1 MSWRTIPIDRK
12 VAMTTLVA
20 TSAALILT
28 AGSLIG
34 FELLTFKRSI
44 YEKIDLL
51 GRIVASNSTAAL
63 AFRSEQEAA
72 ALLGSLRTEADI
84 TGAALYD
91 SDGNLFATYPP
102 NRSLHTLPART
113 TSGFRFTQG
122 RLELFTPAIEAGV
135 PQGTLYLE
143 YDLRGLRDR
152 ARLYAGIVAIVAAVS
167 MVVAWFVSSRLQ
179 RSIAGPILSLVR
191 TAQTVSQGHDY
202 SVRAQKWS
210 DDDIGLLTDAFN
222 HMLDRTQEQE
232 QSLKQSEERFAI
244 AVNGSSDGLWD
255 WKDLPSDSV
264 WWSPR
269 FRELVGMELK
279 GDTGTLAEFL
289 EKIMPEDREAF
300 HSAMTAHFRDG
311 IPFQFEF
318 SIVLDGAARWC
329 RMRGQ
334 AQRDGTGRVVRVAG
348 SLTDITAQKTMQMA
362 LRSSEAKYL
371 DLFENAPDMY
381 LTVEARSGRIVD
393 TNRTLAAML
402 GIPREE
408 IADSLFAE
416 LFAASSRETADHALR
431 TLRSEG
437 SVKDVELVLLT
448 PSGRDLESTMNI
460 SAVRDSLGR
469 IIHGRVVLR
478 DNRERKRAEREL
490 RHYANVLARSNQ
502 DLDDF
507 AYAASH
513 DLRAPLRAIDSLALW
528 IEEDLGPN
536 LTEEGRRHLQR
547 MRQRVDRM
555 DRLLD
560 DLLQYSRV
568 GRKSGDVESVDS
580 QRLTQ
585 EIIEMLSPPAPFQVL
600 IETPLPALVTYRA
613 ALRQV
618 ILNLVSNAIK
628 HHDRPDGRIM
638 ISARDMGDLVEF
650 EVADDGPGI
659 PAEHHER
666 VFKMFQTLKPRDHKE
681 ASGIGLALVKKA
693 VEVRGG
699 RVTLRSSVGGGAA
712 FAFTWPKV
720 EPEEAVA

>member
-1 MSWRTIPIDRK
+1 MSWQTIPIDRK
-12 VAMTTLVA
+12 VAMTTLVT

-34 FELLTFKRSI
+34 YELLTFKRSI
-44 YEKIDLL
+44 HEKIDLL

-63 AFRSEQEAA
+63 AFRSEDEAEE
-72 ALLGSLRTEADI
+72 LLGSLRTEADI

-91 SDGNLFATYPP
+91 AEGELFVTYPP
-102 NRSLHTLPART
+102 HRARHTLPIRAGAG
-113 TSGFRFTQG
+113 SRFTEG
-122 RLELFTPAIEAGV
+122 KLELFVPAVEAGV

-143 YDLRGLRDR
+143 YDLASLLDR
-152 ARLYAGIVAIVAAVS
+152 ARLYAAIVAIVAALS
-167 MVVAWFVSSRLQ
+167 LVVAWFVASRLQ

-191 TAQTVSQGHDY
+191 TAQTISHGRDY

-222 HMLDRTQEQE
+222 HMLDRTQ
-232 QSLKQSEERFAI
+232 
-244 AVNGSSDGLWD
+244 
-255 WKDLPSDSV
+255 
-264 WWSPR
+264 
-269 FRELVGMELK
+269 
-279 GDTGTLAEFL
+279 
-289 EKIMPEDREAF
+289 
-300 HSAMTAHFRDG
+300 AMQAH
-311 IPFQFEF
+311 
-318 SIVLDGAARWC
+318 L
-329 RMRGQ
+329 Q
-334 AQRDGTGRVVRVAG
+334 A
-348 SLTDITAQKTMQMA
+348 
-362 LRSSEAKYL
+362 SEAKYL

-381 LTVEARSGRIVD
+381 LTVEAESGRILD
-393 TNRTLAAML
+393 SNRTLAAML
-402 GIPREE
+402 GMPKEE
-408 IADSLFAE
+408 IPGSLFRDLFDDASQEEAE
-416 LFAASSRETADHALR
+416 HALR
-431 TLRSEG
+431 TLRAEG
-437 SVKDVELVLLT
+437 SVKDVELVLRT
-448 PSGRDLESTMNI
+448 REGRDLESTMNM
-460 SAVRDSLGR
+460 SAVRDDHGR

-568 GRKSGDVESVDS
+568 GRTSGEREKVDVH
-580 QRLTQ
+580 RLTR
-585 EIIEMLSPPAPFQVL
+585 ELIDMLAPAPPFRVT
-600 IETPLPALVTYRA
+600 ISTPLPTLITYRA

-628 HHDRPDGRIM
+628 HHDRPDGHIA
-638 ISARDMGDLVEF
+638 ISARDCGQFVEF

-699 RVTLRSSVGGGAA
+699 RVTLRSSPGGGAT